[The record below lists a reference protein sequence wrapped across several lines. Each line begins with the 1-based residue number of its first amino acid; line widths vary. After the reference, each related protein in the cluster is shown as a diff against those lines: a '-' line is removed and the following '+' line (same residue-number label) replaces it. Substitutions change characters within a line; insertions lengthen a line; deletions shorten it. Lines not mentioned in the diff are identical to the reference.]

1 MTNVLTNV
9 NGIEAPLKLLSSH
22 DISNPGFESMRRGE
36 FVDTGGLNDPS
47 AQIDLRNIDVLG
59 TELSS
64 LTLGPSSDGERI
76 LKVEFNRAT
85 TEADAFRFIL
95 QLADA
100 WSASLAHGQR
110 DSWYGNL
117 YVHILWS
124 RVKVLSPPR
133 GTVGISTFLKMTSTD
148 HIVVDSLALSRLRWS
163 PLTDIF
169 VEGMK
174 SSQPKSKFLF
184 WFIVLEELEQRKEFV
199 RLFDP
204 MFTPEEKAKLQEVV
218 RSNKTAL
225 QRLNGLLNT
234 PTATIQ
240 SRSEKLAH
248 IIDAIGSSNIAGQS
262 GKIEIDQKLCSKLI
276 NQRNK
281 VAHKGESIDGY
292 LLYSVLF
299 PLSLNALNY
308 ILDQDDQNT
317 SVQMQP
323 TGVAGAAGA

>member
-1 MTNVLTNV
+1 MTNVLSNV

-36 FVDTGGLNDPS
+36 FVDKSSLNDPS

-59 TELSS
+59 TQLSS
-64 LTLGPSSDGERI
+64 FTLGPSSDGERI

-85 TEADAFRFIL
+85 TEADAFKFLL

-124 RVKVLSPPR
+124 RVKVLSPPS

-148 HIVVDSLALSRLRWS
+148 HIVVDPLALSRLRWS

-184 WFIVLEELEQRKEFV
+184 WFIVLEELEQRQEFV

-292 LLYSVLF
+292 LLYNVLF
-299 PLSLNALNY
+299 PLSLSALNY

-317 SVQMQP
+317 SVQMQS
-323 TGVAGAAGA
+323 TGVAGFAGA